1 MKPYATSKGIVI
13 GSAWTPRPPEMS
25 GDAVAI
31 QRALLKGPTVKRN
44 VPFAP
49 LHEAAMPWLKREN
62 HACQSSL
69 ACMENDH
76 MACACIQNSGMPGA
90 VDPAAVPLTFWQRV
104 KQILRDWGW
113 L

>member
-31 QRALLKGPTVKRN
+31 QRALLKGKSMKNDR
-44 VPFAP
+44 PFAQV
-49 LHEAAMPWLKREN
+49 HEHALAWLKREN
-62 HACQSSL
+62 HACQSSSQC
-69 ACMENDH
+69 ADNGAMG
-76 MACACIQNSGMPGA
+76 CACVQNSGMPGA
-90 VDPAAVPLTFWQRV
+90 VDPVAAPLTFWQRV
-104 KQILRDWGW
+104 KRVLGGW